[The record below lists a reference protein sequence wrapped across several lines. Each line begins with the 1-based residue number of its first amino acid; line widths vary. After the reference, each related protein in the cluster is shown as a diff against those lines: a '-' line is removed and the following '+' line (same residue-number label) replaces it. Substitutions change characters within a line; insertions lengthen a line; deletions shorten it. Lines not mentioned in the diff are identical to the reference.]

1 MASFLLPNRFFA
13 DFAHRPR
20 VPRFC
25 ALTSRLLR
33 RVYPG
38 ERSVGVFRV
47 ARWMDVDV
55 HIHPTFLLVLVWAF
69 LQWGTGPHGG
79 MVPFL
84 LGLLFVLLIVVSV
97 MAHEFGHVVM
107 ARQFGV
113 RVLDVTLWPFGGVS
127 RIEQIPAQPRNE
139 FLISLAGPAMNLAIV
154 VTLLPPLLLIWL
166 IGGRDTILSGAEV
179 FDRISVGGL
188 IAYVALTNL
197 LIMLFNMIPAFP
209 MDGGRVLRA
218 MLTRPFER
226 ERATSIAVA
235 LGTGL
240 ALLAV
245 GWGIWQRS
253 FILIGV
259 GVFVAVAAQAES
271 RTAHV
276 ESAMRRLRVGQFS
289 LWDMG
294 GVRADQPLTFALRG
308 GPRDLVV
315 TDDGQVVGMLWRTD
329 LLEGLQGGVAGRTV
343 GDLMDRSVYV
353 ADFNDSVLDVQH
365 MMNRM
370 NRWAVPVT
378 ENGEYRGIFTADRF
392 VHLHRQVSIPLFRGF
407 SIPPDWQDAIRDL
420 LRIRR

>member
-25 ALTSRLLR
+25 ALTSCLLR

-392 VHLHRQVSIPLFRGF
+392 VYLHRQVSIPLFRGF

>member
-1 MASFLLPNRFFA
+1 M
-13 DFAHRPR
+13 
-20 VPRFC
+20 
-25 ALTSRLLR
+25 
-33 RVYPG
+33 
-38 ERSVGVFRV
+38 VGVLRV
-47 ARWMDVDV
+47 ARWMGVDV
-55 HIHPTFLLVLVWAF
+55 HIHPTFVLVLVWAF
-69 LQWGTGPHGG
+69 LQWGVGQHGG
-79 MVPFL
+79 LWSLL

-97 MAHEFGHVVM
+97 MVHEFGHVVM

-127 RIEQIPAQPRNE
+127 RIEQISAQPRNE
-139 FLISLAGPAMNLAIV
+139 FLISLAGPAMNFAIFV
-154 VTLLPPLLLIWL
+154 ALLPPLLLIWL
-166 IGGRDTILSGAEV
+166 IGGRDSVLSGAEV

-188 IAYVALTNL
+188 ITYVALTNL

-218 MLTRPFER
+218 MLTRPFQR
-226 ERATSIAVA
+226 ERATAIAVA

-240 ALLAV
+240 AILAV
-245 GWGIWQRS
+245 GWGIWERS

-259 GVFVAVAAQAES
+259 GVFVAVAARAES

-315 TDDGQVVGMLWRTD
+315 TDHGQVVGMLWRSD
-329 LLEGLQGGVAGRTV
+329 MLEGLQGGIAGRTV
-343 GDLMDRSVYV
+343 GDVMDRSVDV
-353 ADFNDSVLDVQH
+353 ADVNDSVLDVQH

-392 VHLHRQVSIPLFRGF
+392 VHLHRQIAAPIFKGLAIP
-407 SIPPDWQDAIRDL
+407 SDWQDAIRDL

>member
-1 MASFLLPNRFFA
+1 MQ
-13 DFAHRPR
+13 
-20 VPRFC
+20 
-25 ALTSRLLR
+25 
-33 RVYPG
+33 VYLG
-38 ERSVGVFRV
+38 EASVGAIRV
-47 ARWMDVDV
+47 AQWMGVDV
-55 HIHPTFLLVLVWAF
+55 HIHPTFLLVLISAF
-69 LQWGTGPHGG
+69 LQWGIGPHGG
-79 MVPFL
+79 VVSLL

-97 MAHEFGHVVM
+97 VVHEFGHVVM

-127 RIEQIPAQPRNE
+127 RIEQIPAHPRNE
-139 FLISLAGPAMNLAIV
+139 FLISLAGPAMNLAIFV
-154 VTLLPPLLLIWL
+154 ALLPPLLLIWL

-188 IAYVALTNL
+188 ITYVALTNL

-259 GVFVAVAAQAES
+259 GVFVAVAAQAEA
-271 RTAHV
+271 RTARV

-315 TDDGQVVGMLWRTD
+315 TDHGQVVGMLWRSD

-343 GDLMDRSVYV
+343 ADLMDRSVHV
-353 ADFNDSVLDVQH
+353 ADVNDSVLDVQH
-365 MMNRM
+365 MMNHM

-378 ENGEYRGIFTADRF
+378 ERGEYRGIFTADRF
-392 VHLHRQVSIPLFRGF
+392 VHLHRQVSVPLFRGV
-407 SIPPDWQDAIRDL
+407 SVPADWQDAIRDL
-420 LRIRR
+420 LRIRQ

>member
-1 MASFLLPNRFFA
+1 M
-13 DFAHRPR
+13 
-20 VPRFC
+20 
-25 ALTSRLLR
+25 
-33 RVYPG
+33 G
-38 ERSVGVFRV
+38 
-47 ARWMDVDV
+47 VDV
-55 HIHPTFLLVLVWAF
+55 HIHPTFLLVLIWAF
-69 LQWGTGPHGG
+69 LQWGIGPHGG
-79 MVPFL
+79 VVSLL

-97 MAHEFGHVVM
+97 MVHEFGHVVM

-154 VTLLPPLLLIWL
+154 VALLPPLLLIWL

-188 IAYVALTNL
+188 ITYVALTNL

-259 GVFVAVAAQAES
+259 GVFVAVAAQAEA
-271 RTAHV
+271 RTARV
-276 ESAMRRLRVGQFS
+276 ESAMRRFRVGQFS

-294 GVRADQPLTFALRG
+294 GVRADQPLTFVLRG

-315 TDDGQVVGMLWRTD
+315 TDHGQVVGMLWRSD

-343 GDLMDRSVYV
+343 ADLMDRSVHV
-353 ADFNDSVLDVQH
+353 ADVNDSVLDVQH
-365 MMNRM
+365 MMNHM

-378 ENGEYRGIFTADRF
+378 EHGEYRGIFTADRF
-392 VHLHRQVSIPLFRGF
+392 VHLHRQVSVPLFRGV
-407 SIPPDWQDAIRDL
+407 SVPADWQDAIRDL
-420 LRIRR
+420 LRIRQ

>member
-1 MASFLLPNRFFA
+1 M
-13 DFAHRPR
+13 
-20 VPRFC
+20 
-25 ALTSRLLR
+25 
-33 RVYPG
+33 G
-38 ERSVGVFRV
+38 
-47 ARWMDVDV
+47 VDV
-55 HIHPTFLLVLVWAF
+55 RIHPTFLLVLVWVF
-69 LQWGTGPHGG
+69 LQWGIGPDGG
-79 MVPFL
+79 PMAL
-84 LGLLFVLLIVVSV
+84 ALGLLFVILLVASV
-97 MAHEFGHVVM
+97 MVHEFGHVVM
-107 ARQFGV
+107 ARQSGV

-127 RIEQIPAQPRNE
+127 RIEQIPALPRNE
-139 FLISLAGPAMNLAIV
+139 FLISLAGPAMNLAIF

-166 IGGRDTILSGAEV
+166 VGGRDTVMSGAEV
-179 FDRISVGGL
+179 FDRITVGGL

-197 LIMLFNMIPAFP
+197 LMMLFNMIPAFP

-218 MLTRPFER
+218 ILTRPLDR
-226 ERATSIAVA
+226 ERATWVAVA

-245 GWGIWQRS
+245 AWGIWERS
-253 FILIGV
+253 LILIGI

-315 TDDGQVVGMLWRTD
+315 TEHGQVVGMLWRSD
-329 LLEGLQGGVAGRTV
+329 LLQGLQGGVAGRTV
-343 GDLMDRSVYV
+343 GDVMDRAVYV
-353 ADFNDSVLDVQH
+353 ADVNDSVLDVQH

-378 ENGEYRGIFTADRF
+378 ENGQYRGIFTADRF
-392 VHLHRQVSIPLFRGF
+392 VHLHRQITAPVVRDVSIPA
-407 SIPPDWQDAIRDL
+407 DWQEAIREFF
-420 LRIRR
+420 RFRR

>member
-1 MASFLLPNRFFA
+1 
-13 DFAHRPR
+13 
-20 VPRFC
+20 
-25 ALTSRLLR
+25 
-33 RVYPG
+33 
-38 ERSVGVFRV
+38 
-47 ARWMDVDV
+47 MDVDV

-166 IGGRDTILSGAEV
+166 IGGWDTILSGAEV

-343 GDLMDRSVYV
+343 GDLMDPSVYV